1 MSPSPIHVGSL
12 IRAELSRQHQSVT
25 WLAEQLG
32 IERTNCYR
40 FLRAQSLHV
49 DQFTRISI
57 AMKYNILPLKPRKLT
72 IFAKNGAIFLY
83 KKWFARLHISKKSST
98 FAR

>member
-1 MSPSPIHVGSL
+1 MNPYPIHVGSL
-12 IRAELSRQHQSVT
+12 IRAELSRQHQTVT

-49 DQFTRISI
+49 DQLACISI
-57 AMKYNILPLKPRKLT
+57 AMQHDFFADLSNQLSKT
-72 IFAKNGAIFLY
+72 IKQ
-83 KKWFARLHISKKSST
+83 
-98 FAR
+98 

>member
-1 MSPSPIHVGSL
+1 MNPYPIPVGSL
-12 IRAELSRQHQSVT
+12 IRVELIRQDQSVT

-49 DQFTRISI
+49 DQLMRISN
-57 AMKYNILPLKPRKLT
+57 AMKHDFFADCSKALK
-72 IFAKNGAIFLY
+72 NC
-83 KKWFARLHISKKSST
+83 
-98 FAR
+98 

>member
-1 MSPSPIHVGSL
+1 MKRNSIHVGSL
-12 IRAELSRQHQSVT
+12 IRAELTRQDQTVT

-49 DQFTRISI
+49 DLLARISI
-57 AMKYNILPLKPRKLT
+57 AMQHDFFADLSKQLCKNTKL
-72 IFAKNGAIFLY
+72 
-83 KKWFARLHISKKSST
+83 
-98 FAR
+98 

>member
-25 WLAEQLG
+25 WLAEQFG

-49 DQFTRISI
+49 DLLARLSI
-57 AMKYNILPLKPRKLT
+57 AMHHDFFVDLSKQLCKNTKL
-72 IFAKNGAIFLY
+72 
-83 KKWFARLHISKKSST
+83 
-98 FAR
+98 

>member
-1 MSPSPIHVGSL
+1 MKPYPIHVGSL
-12 IRAELSRQHQSVT
+12 IRAELSRQDQSVT

-49 DQFTRISI
+49 DQLVRIST
-57 AMKYNILPLKPRKLT
+57 AMQHDF
-72 IFAKNGAIFLY
+72 FADL
-83 KKWFARLHISKKSST
+83 SKQFFVTHK
-98 FAR
+98 